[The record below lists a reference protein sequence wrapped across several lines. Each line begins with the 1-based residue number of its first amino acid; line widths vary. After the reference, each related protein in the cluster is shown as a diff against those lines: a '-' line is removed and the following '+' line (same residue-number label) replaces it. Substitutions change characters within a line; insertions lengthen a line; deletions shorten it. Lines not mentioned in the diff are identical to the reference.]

1 MSNYTIQSGD
11 TLSQIA
17 QRNNRTVDELMA
29 INPQVTDKNMIY
41 AGQSLSIPSTATPI
55 SPASTGTST
64 GGVAPPTIDTSQF
77 ETGDPLRK
85 FNLSLLDML
94 KKAQGGQVSTE
105 QQQAQLREEA
115 YESGQE
121 VFTGADAKMTPDA
134 KMAALNRNV
143 QLYDP
148 SIQAASLKI
157 KQLSDITS
165 LMKTTYGSDFSDML
179 PTTEEDAETFKQALR
194 AGMTMPASIIEKYGK
209 YFTTEDYALWAEAG
223 KSASTTKPPTSVQE
237 YEYYKQQEEASGR
250 TPKSY
255 GEFSGEG
262 VGSDEPTKGISG
274 DISTIWNDI
283 ANSGGTF
290 REALEKMK
298 DEGIEKADAKSWL
311 DAQSSELGLTMGT
324 ITEGLDSVYVE
335 EGGKAPNFEEMG
347 KSRAKTIE
355 AAKSQGIDREASKI
369 KLVSQFKSDLGL
381 GKSDELP
388 KQYNDLVEDILF
400 AVYGMTGAQ
409 FMPGGR
415 GGFLGTSQDSMR
427 SKLGL

>member
-179 PTTEEDAETFKQALR
+179 PATEEDAETFRQALR

-237 YEYYKQQEEASGR
+237 YEYYKQQEESAGR

-255 GEFSGEG
+255 GEFS
-262 VGSDEPTKGISG
+262 
-274 DISTIWNDI
+274 
-283 ANSGGTF
+283 
-290 REALEKMK
+290 
-298 DEGIEKADAKSWL
+298 
-311 DAQSSELGLTMGT
+311 
-324 ITEGLDSVYVE
+324 
-335 EGGKAPNFEEMG
+335 EGGDTPSETDQLKA
-347 KSRAKTIE
+347 AKTNTK
-355 AAKSQGIDREASKI
+355 AAIMSVRGKDGKISPDDYKKFKEIWFKAGWSKVEFDKEFEMFIDYEHAE
-369 KLVSQFKSDLGL
+369 D
-381 GKSDELP
+381 
-388 KQYNDLVEDILF
+388 YNLE
-400 AVYGMTGAQ
+400 
-409 FMPGGR
+409 
-415 GGFLGTSQDSMR
+415 
-427 SKLGL
+427 

>member
-1 MSNYTIQSGD
+1 MSQYTIQYGD

-17 QRNNRTVDELMA
+17 QRNKRTVDELMA
-29 INPQVTDKNMIY
+29 INPQIAHRDKIQEGALLN
-41 AGQSLSIPSTATPI
+41 IPATGVPI
-55 SPASTGTST
+55 SPASTGTTT
-64 GGVAPPTIDTSQF
+64 GGETPPTIDTSQF

-223 KSASTTKPPTSVQE
+223 KSDSTTKQPTSVQE
-237 YEYYKQQEEASGR
+237 YEYYKQQEESAGR

-255 GEFSGEG
+255 GEFSEGGDAPSETEQLKVAKSDMKTELMGARGYDGYISPDNYKTAKEAWHQKGLSKRKFDEYFEMFVNPKHPEDYGLEG
-262 VGSDEPTKGISG
+262 V
-274 DISTIWNDI
+274 
-283 ANSGGTF
+283 
-290 REALEKMK
+290 
-298 DEGIEKADAKSWL
+298 
-311 DAQSSELGLTMGT
+311 
-324 ITEGLDSVYVE
+324 
-335 EGGKAPNFEEMG
+335 
-347 KSRAKTIE
+347 
-355 AAKSQGIDREASKI
+355 
-369 KLVSQFKSDLGL
+369 
-381 GKSDELP
+381 
-388 KQYNDLVEDILF
+388 
-400 AVYGMTGAQ
+400 
-409 FMPGGR
+409 
-415 GGFLGTSQDSMR
+415 
-427 SKLGL
+427 

>member
-223 KSASTTKPPTSVQE
+223 KSASTTKQPTSVQE
-237 YEYYKQQEEASGR
+237 YEYYKQQEESAGR

-255 GEFSGEG
+255 GEFSEGGDDLAKMESGE
-262 VGSDEPTKGISG
+262 
-274 DISTIWNDI
+274 ISTIWNDI
-283 ANSGGTF
+283 AKNGGTF
-290 REALEKMK
+290 REFLEKIEA
-298 DEGIEKADAKSWL
+298 EGIEKADAKIWL
-311 DAQSSELGLTMGT
+311 DSQSSELGLTMGT
-324 ITEGLDSVYVE
+324 ITEGLDSVYK
-335 EGGKAPNFEEMG
+335 GKAPNFEEMG

-369 KLVSQFKSDLGL
+369 KLVSQFKSDLSL